1 MNSTP
6 TKRSSLLPFH
16 SSSVKLCYYWH
27 SLFLLLCK
35 YTSRLAT
42 DFKVIIITLAR
53 VTLSHPAITD
63 CSNLFPTTQLSLQW
77 SNAHSQI
84 NTHSNFASLLVTQHK
99 FEHWEIYDIMFL
111 FTPSFQLFSVLLTQA
126 SLQLIGS
133 TSEQP
138 HSFIFTECS
147 ERCQQQGSNK
157 SSPK

>member
-1 MNSTP
+1 MSSTP

-35 YTSRLAT
+35 YTSRLAS
-42 DFKVIIITLAR
+42 DFKVIIITLAS
-53 VTLSHPAITD
+53 VTLSHPVITD
-63 CSNLFPTTQLSLQW
+63 CSNLFPTTQLSLEW

-84 NTHSNFASLLVTQHK
+84 NIHSNYASFLVTQHK
-99 FEHWEIYDIMFL
+99 FEHWEIYDIMLWFI
-111 FTPSFQLFSVLLTQA
+111 PSFLLFSVLLTQA
-126 SLQLIGS
+126 SLQLMGS
-133 TSEQP
+133 RLEPP
-138 HSFIFTECS
+138 HSFIFTDCS